1 MSDAIRRDWPY
12 AILISS
18 LLVLLAGLALP
29 RLGRWAALGAG
40 SLAVALSGVVLIVF
54 AVAGKDS
61 TAPHCIPFRSPTWYH
76 LGDLAIYGVTFA
88 ALSLSAAIAAAPARK
103 QANRL
108 RRHARLA
115 GPACGMSFDAGDA
128 DGPRVGVKTVTR
140 RSRDGR

>member
-12 AILISS
+12 TILISS

-88 ALSLSAAIAAAPARK
+88 ALSLSAAIAAAI
-103 QANRL
+103 
-108 RRHARLA
+108 RREHHRQSIAIGLLA
-115 GPACGMSFDAGDA
+115 TAGGTASFFVLVNLAICGA
-128 DGPRVGVKTVTR
+128 
-140 RSRDGR
+140 